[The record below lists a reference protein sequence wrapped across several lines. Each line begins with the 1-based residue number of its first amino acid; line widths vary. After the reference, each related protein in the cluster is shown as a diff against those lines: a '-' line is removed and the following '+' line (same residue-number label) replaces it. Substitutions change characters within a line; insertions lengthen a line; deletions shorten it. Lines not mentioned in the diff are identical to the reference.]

1 MVSPIYAIA
10 IPLGAAFLL
19 PLFEKAGKNA
29 AKALV
34 LAILAA
40 LTALPV
46 SWLVVWI
53 VNTPNLAGLLRVS
66 PLAVDTGGFPAPI
79 SIRLA
84 AGIGEALVMAL
95 VNLTA
100 FLGITHMLVR
110 SQAKPTG
117 KTLVLLLTLVTG
129 VNGLILTR
137 DLFNIFVF
145 LEITSISTY
154 ALIASNGSKR
164 AYEAGFKYI
173 IAGSIASSIYLV
185 GVIYLYRL
193 TGSLSLDHL
202 PRSGGTAIAL
212 MLLTTALLLEL
223 KPFPANGW
231 SLDVYQAADPGISAM
246 VSAVGASGVLFVLY
260 KLTPLLSPTH
270 LRLIAGSGAVTFVFS
285 QVIALRQTDVRR
297 MLGYSSTAQIGL
309 MLLVIGSGRGTI
321 PTIVLLGLLLGNH
334 MLSKAGLFWVTDL
347 IDGNRTIAS
356 MSDSGSLPA
365 LARNKPL
372 LVAMI
377 GILLAALAGLP
388 PFPSFWAKWHLVS
401 ALVPNGRWL
410 LVAVVLG
417 GSLMEAGYLFRW
429 FTRFTKA
436 SEDPGDV
443 HQERIPAD
451 VPVTTRPQ
459 TGTVSSRSGKEAL
472 ARQAASTAAATQA
485 TTQTIP
491 QVVRQAEQPVE
502 ISGSPVPTIIATLVL
517 VFGGI
522 AAAVGFLAPNQELI
536 LLVPLAVLLIGA
548 LLDTL
553 RIPSKIQL
561 LLGMLGIG
569 VYSWLLLPS
578 LGGIPLVFGLL
589 FLVGGLLQMIA
600 LMQRKG
606 HQPGLAVL
614 VSTLLFSL
622 GNLLFV
628 QSRLG
633 FFFSWELMSI
643 VSYLLIVRGRAAS
656 GAALRY
662 LMFSLGGAYS
672 ILVGLVL
679 LPTGFAPHATSSLWA
694 GILLGTGFL
703 IKIGTVGLHIWL
715 PGAYAEAEDEVSSL
729 LSSVLSKAGLFML
742 FTTAGLFIQPLLRS
756 VPGVTLA
763 YLLGWLGAL
772 TALAGAFLAVFQED
786 IKYTLA
792 YSSMGQMGYM
802 LLSFALM
809 TQLGWINSMYLAVTH
824 LLFKTMLFV
833 AIAGVVHRTGTRLMY
848 RMGGLISRMPVS
860 FFSVLIGII
869 ALSGVPPLTGFGA
882 KWMLYTALIEKGWYL
897 QAGMAFFASAIAFLY
912 LFRLIHTI
920 FLGQLKDE
928 HREIREAPL
937 WYLVP
942 QLIAIIGIMLV
953 SMFPNL
959 LIKPLEMAIAGYFP
973 QTIAWQGSTLVST
986 LGYWNGNAVMYV
998 TMGVFLVPLVWLLA
1012 TRRKHNQKVRQFNIV
1027 YSAERPDRPQT
1038 THYAYNFYAPYRSA
1052 LGSFLTPWATR
1063 FWKRVLSVVRVV
1075 GSSTRRIYSGD
1086 GQTYALYVLLYAI
1099 VLMLL
1104 LRGGN

>member
-1 MVSPIYAIA
+1 MVSPIYTIA

-19 PLFEKAGKNA
+19 PLFEKVGKNA

-34 LAILAA
+34 LAILGA
-40 LTALPV
+40 LTALPI
-46 SWLVVWI
+46 SWLVVWV
-53 VNTPNLAGLLRVS
+53 VNAPDLAGLLQMSSLV
-66 PLAVDTGGFPAPI
+66 VDTGGFSAPI

-84 AGIGEALVMAL
+84 AGFGEALVLAL
-95 VNLTA
+95 VNFTA
-100 FLGITHMLVR
+100 LLGIIHMLAR
-110 SQAKPTG
+110 TQAKPTG

-154 ALIASNGSKR
+154 ALIASNGSRR

-193 TGSLSLDHL
+193 TGSLSLDHH
-202 PRSGGTAIAL
+202 PRTGGSAIAL
-212 MLLTTALLLEL
+212 MLLVTALLLEL

-270 LRLIAGSGAVTFVFS
+270 LRIIAGSGAVTFVFS
-285 QVIALRQTDVRR
+285 QLIALRQTDVRR

-309 MLLVIGSGRGTI
+309 MLLVIGSGRSMI
-321 PTIVLLGLLLGNH
+321 PTLVLLGLLLGNH
-334 MLSKAGLFWVTDL
+334 MLSKAGLFWITDL
-347 IDGNRTIAS
+347 IDENRTIAS
-356 MSDSGSLPA
+356 MSDSASLPA
-365 LARNKPL
+365 LARHKPL

-388 PFPSFWAKWHLVS
+388 PFPSFWAKWYLIS

-410 LVAVVLG
+410 LVVVVLG

-429 FTRFTKA
+429 FTRFTK
-436 SEDPGDV
+436 SLDDPGDV

-472 ARQAASTAAATQA
+472 ARQAAATVA
-485 TTQTIP
+485 TIQGTPRIVQ
-491 QVVRQAEQPVE
+491 QAERSVA
-502 ISGSPVPTIIATLVL
+502 ISGSPIPTIIATLVL
-517 VFGGI
+517 VVGGI
-522 AAAVGFLAPNQELI
+522 AAAVGFLAPNQELV
-536 LLVPLAVLLIGA
+536 LLIPLLVLLIGT
-548 LLDTL
+548 LLDMG
-553 RIPSKIQL
+553 RIASKIQL
-561 LLGMLGIG
+561 LMGMAGIG
-569 VYSWLLLPS
+569 IYSWFLLPALS
-578 LGGIPLVFGLL
+578 GISLVFGLI

-622 GNLLFV
+622 GNLLFA

-633 FFFSWELMSI
+633 LFFSWELMSI
-643 VSYLLIVRGRAAS
+643 VSYLLIVRGRFAS

-672 ILVGLVL
+672 ILVGLML
-679 LPTGFAPHATSSLWA
+679 LPSGFAPHATSSLWA

-715 PGAYAEAEDEVSSL
+715 PGAYAEAEDEISSL

-742 FTTAGLFIQPLLRS
+742 FTTAGLFIEPLIRS
-756 VPGVTLA
+756 MPGVTLA
-763 YLLGWLGAL
+763 YILGWLGVL
-772 TALAGAFLAVFQED
+772 TALAGAFLALFQED

-809 TQLGWINSMYLAVTH
+809 TQLGWINSMYLATTH
-824 LLFKTMLFV
+824 LLFKTMLFI
-833 AIAGVVHRTGTRLMY
+833 AIAGVVNRTGTRLMY
-848 RMGGLISRMPVS
+848 RMGGLISRMPVT

-869 ALSGVPPLTGFGA
+869 ALSGVPPLTGFGT

-912 LFRLIHTI
+912 LFRLIHSI

-928 HREIREAPL
+928 HREIREAPV
-937 WYLVP
+937 WYLIP
-942 QLIAIIGIMLV
+942 QVIAIIGIMLV

-973 QTIAWQGSTLVST
+973 QTIAWDGYTMLST

-998 TMGVFLVPLVWLLA
+998 TMGVFLVPLVWLLV
-1012 TRRKHNQKVRQFNIV
+1012 TRRKHNRKVSQFNIV

-1038 THYAYNFYAPYRSA
+1038 THYAYNFFAPYRSA

-1063 FWKRVLSVVRVV
+1063 FWERVLSVVRVV